1 VELRCAQDF
10 WQSQI
15 AARDLRYQLS
25 QDVLRSRLFQ
35 IALEVEM
42 MILKSTAI
50 TSAAAVAALGA
61 ALALAAPALAEDA
74 TPDSAGGR
82 YIFNKTAEGM
92 LRLDTRSGEVA
103 LCSQRTVGWAC
114 TAAPE
119 DRAVLENEITR
130 LRTEN
135 AALKKDI
142 LAHNLPL
149 PQGMMPEPA
158 TAQNNTAQDKA
169 QDKTSQ
175 NSITVPLPSDADID
189 RMTAFA
195 NRVWHSFKDMVERA
209 QQQIFN
215 KS

>member
-1 VELRCAQDF
+1 
-10 WQSQI
+10 
-15 AARDLRYQLS
+15 
-25 QDVLRSRLFQ
+25 
-35 IALEVEM
+35 M
-42 MILKSTAI
+42 MILKSAAI
-50 TSAAAVAALGA
+50 AGVGMIAAVSAALV
-61 ALALAAPALAEDA
+61 LAAPAHAEDA

-82 YIFNKTAEGM
+82 YMFNKTADGVV
-92 LRLDTRSGEVA
+92 RLDTKTGEVA

-119 DRAVLENEITR
+119 DRSVLENEIAR
-130 LRTEN
+130 LRAEN

-142 LAHNLPL
+142 LARGLPL
-149 PQGMMPEPA
+149 PQGAMPEPPM
-158 TAQNNTAQDKA
+158 AQNNTTQNN
-169 QDKTSQ
+169 TSQ

-195 NRVWHSFKDMVERA
+195 NRMWHRFKDMVERA

>member
-1 VELRCAQDF
+1 LAQP
-10 WQSQI
+10 I
-15 AARDLRYQLS
+15 AARDPRYQVS

-42 MILKSTAI
+42 MILKSAAI
-50 TSAAAVAALGA
+50 ASAAAIAALSA
-61 ALALAAPALAEDA
+61 AVVLAAPVQAADA

-92 LRLDTRSGEVA
+92 LRLDTQSGEVA

-119 DRAVLENEITR
+119 DRAVLENEIAR
-130 LRTEN
+130 LRAEN

-142 LAHNLPL
+142 LAHNLAL

-158 TAQNNTAQDKA
+158 TAENNTAQNNAAQDKA